1 MPAAAVAAPLLLTL
15 VLALSG
21 VAKLRDPV
29 ASGRAFDDLHVP
41 DALAGPLITRGLPW
55 VELALAALLLLG
67 PPPLNTAA
75 AVAVL
80 ALMASYLVLVAAAL
94 RRPEPVDCHCFG
106 TLAGGRVTRL
116 TLARNGVLVAL
127 ALVAIADSLTG
138 TPLVRLRDPEV
149 AGWLAAVVAAGWLG
163 HAVLGERPDASP
175 APATPTGAG
184 EPATSEPLD
193 YVRTP
198 IPHGTLLDDG
208 RPVSLRGLARD
219 RAMLLVW
226 VSLSCGACEQV
237 IRQLPAWREAL
248 GPVEVRP
255 VLSAPAGEAARP
267 ELSGALWDPEH
278 TVQHLL
284 GFVADPMAVLL
295 GADGELAGG
304 PVVGDPDVSDLVAQI
319 AEQLA
324 EAAATG
330 ERAGAGGEQP

>member
-1 MPAAAVAAPLLLTL
+1 
-15 VLALSG
+15 
-21 VAKLRDPV
+21 
-29 ASGRAFDDLHVP
+29 
-41 DALAGPLITRGLPW
+41 
-55 VELALAALLLLG
+55 
-67 PPPLNTAA
+67 
-75 AVAVL
+75 
-80 ALMASYLVLVAAAL
+80 
-94 RRPEPVDCHCFG
+94 
-106 TLAGGRVTRL
+106 
-116 TLARNGVLVAL
+116 
-127 ALVAIADSLTG
+127 
-138 TPLVRLRDPEV
+138 
-149 AGWLAAVVAAGWLG
+149 
-163 HAVLGERPDASP
+163 
-175 APATPTGAG
+175 
-184 EPATSEPLD
+184 
-193 YVRTP
+193 
-198 IPHGTLLDDG
+198 
-208 RPVSLRGLARD
+208 
-219 RAMLLVW
+219 MLLVW